1 MIGIELFLRN
11 KHIPTSQNFCC
22 KIAILYCWNSAH
34 VTSRLE
40 SNALVLVK
48 NQSPDIFHWIFDSFR
63 YGQNLCDSWFRKI
76 SACTAQVTKNLL
88 ILFLNNEVKR
98 GFLKIYLNYTGYH
111 RPPDKMHLLSPAYVF
126 CGKVM
131 FSVMSVCLFTG
142 VPMWPLPMI
151 PSTT

>member
-1 MIGIELFLRN
+1 MSFFCEISTFLHLKIFVAKLQYYIAELYRI
-11 KHIPTSQNFCC
+11 KIPKSC
-22 KIAILYCWNSAH
+22 NSAD

-76 SACTAQVTKNLL
+76 SACTAQITKNLL
-88 ILFLNNEVKR
+88 ILFLYNEVKR

-111 RPPDKMHLLSPAYVF
+111 RSPDKMHLLLPGYVF

-142 VPMWPLPMI
+142 VPI
-151 PSTT
+151 